1 MANQGPRYGLSRQV
15 QQKIEQKYD
24 SELEEQLVDWI
35 MLQCNAEGP
44 AGQQLQRPPPGKAAF
59 HQWLKDGSVLCHLI
73 NSLNPPERRPIK
85 RIQVSERAF
94 TQMEQISQFLK
105 AMTDY
110 GLTATDL
117 FQTVDLWEGEL
128 VTSNRCQG
136 SSSGQ
141 PNGEIG
147 FGGGR
152 MVSSCSWVQ
161 NPKWAECILLEH
173 GGLSSLLQ
181 CWWDRLKKGLNGL
194 LLLLWDRRE
203 KGLNGLLLL
212 WDRSITVQMTGV
224 SLCLSAKNL
233 PAVQQSLM
241 ALGGKAIS
249 KDDGYFR
256 GDPSWFPRKAAQNP
270 RDFTE
275 EQMRQGQTII
285 GLQMGSNR
293 GASQAG
299 MTPSGLS
306 RQIM

>member
-1 MANQGPRYGLSRQV
+1 MWVKGTMANQGPKYGFSRQV
-15 QQKIEQKYD
+15 QQKIDQKYD
-24 SELEEQLVDWI
+24 SELEGQLVDWI
-35 MLQCNAEGP
+35 MLQCSTEGP
-44 AGQQLQRPPPGKAAF
+44 TGPQLQRPPPGKAAF

-117 FQTVDLWEGEL
+117 FQTVDLWE
-128 VTSNRCQG
+128 
-136 SSSGQ
+136 
-141 PNGEIG
+141 
-147 FGGGR
+147 
-152 MVSSCSWVQ
+152 
-161 NPKWAECILLEH
+161 
-173 GGLSSLLQ
+173 
-181 CWWDRLKKGLNGL
+181 
-194 LLLLWDRRE
+194 
-203 KGLNGLLLL
+203 
-212 WDRSITVQMTGV
+212 
-224 SLCLSAKNL
+224 AKNL

-249 KDDGYFR
+249 KDDGYFQ
-256 GDPSWFPRKAAQNP
+256 GDPSWFPRKAVQNP
-270 RDFTE
+270 REFTE